1 MTFPANDSL
10 NSTFLVKMLSEKN
23 EKSMSNWIFSQN
35 IHKSLERKES
45 TITLRTLGDYSGD
58 YCVDL
63 ISAQS
68 K

>member
-10 NSTFLVKMLSEKN
+10 NNTFLVKMLSEKN

-45 TITLRTLGDYSGD
+45 TITLRTLEDYSGD

>member
-1 MTFPANDSL
+1 
-10 NSTFLVKMLSEKN
+10 MLSEKN